1 MFNFTVLK
9 ACLDSVQNFRVYNF
23 FSFLSFLSSAA
34 VLFGLGLIYWTYTI
48 TANQSLMS
56 YIDTTILTIVNIVL
70 AILNS
75 NKNDT
80 FFEETT
86 E

>member
-1 MFNFTVLK
+1 MFNFTILK
-9 ACLDSVQNFRVYNF
+9 ARLDSVQNFRVYNI
-23 FSFLSFLSSAA
+23 FSFMSFLSSAA
-34 VLFGLGLIYWTYTI
+34 VLFAVGLIYWTYTI
-48 TANQSLMS
+48 TTNQCLMS
-56 YIDTTILTIVNIVL
+56 YIDTTILTIINIVL

-75 NKNDT
+75 NKDDT